1 MAMPSIWICYSSC
14 TNCVF
19 TILGGVGAELNV
31 SIFWLTYLTLDV
43 LNLGYLPWFFAEQAR
58 VHESMNT
65 YPLVSILQ
73 VLFVGG
79 S

>member
-31 SIFWLTYLTLDV
+31 SIFWPTYLTLDV
-43 LNLGYLPWFFAEQAR
+43 LNLGYLPWFFAEQATSPR
-58 VHESMNT
+58 KYEHISSGFNLT
-65 YPLVSILQ
+65 GT
-73 VLFVGG
+73 FVGG